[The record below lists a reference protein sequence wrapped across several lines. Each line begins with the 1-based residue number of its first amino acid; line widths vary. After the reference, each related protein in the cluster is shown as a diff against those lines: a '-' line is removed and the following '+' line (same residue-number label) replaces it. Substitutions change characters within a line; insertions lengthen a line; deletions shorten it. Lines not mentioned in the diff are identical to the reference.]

1 MASTR
6 EIKER
11 MNSIRDTQKITNAMY
26 LISSTKLQKARKNL
40 EATEPYF
47 FSIQA
52 MMSRMLRHIP
62 DPHHPFFDPHEEL
75 SEEERVAGF
84 LVITADKG
92 LAGAYNH
99 NILKLT
105 MEAFGRRKNTKL
117 FVVGETGR
125 HFFEARGIPI
135 DEEFH
140 YTAQNPSLHRA
151 RVISLRLLE
160 LYRSGDLQ
168 EIYIAFTSMKDMM
181 NAEVQMKQ
189 LLPLKTMT
197 PDQVIPAMVPHEEFA
212 LKPSLDAIVENVVP
226 NYIMGFV
233 YSALVE
239 SFCSEQNSRM
249 LSMKAA
255 NRAAN
260 DILHDLS
267 IQHNRIRQAGITQ
280 EITEVV
286 GGAKALRR

>member
-6 EIKER
+6 EIKDR
-11 MNSIRDTQKITNAMY
+11 INSIQDTRKITNAMY
-26 LISSTKLQKARKNL
+26 LISSTKLRRARKNL

-47 FSIQA
+47 YSIQA

-62 DPHHPFFDPHEEL
+62 DPDHPFFNSHDEL
-75 SEEERVAGF
+75 SEDEKVAGY

-99 NILKLT
+99 NVLKMT
-105 MEAFGRRKNTKL
+105 MEALERRKNTML

-125 HFFEARGIPI
+125 HFFESKGIPI

-151 RVISLRLLE
+151 RVISLKLLE
-160 LYRSGDLQ
+160 LYRAGSLH
-168 EIYIAFTSMKDMM
+168 ELYIVFTSMKDMM
-181 NAEVQMKQ
+181 NAEVQSKQ
-189 LLPLKTMT
+189 LLPLRST
-197 PDQVIPAMVPHEEFA
+197 PPKMIVPAGVHHEEFA
-212 LKPSLDAIVENVVP
+212 LKPSLDAVVENVVP
-226 NYIMGFV
+226 NYIMGFI

-255 NRAAN
+255 NSAAS

-267 IQHNRIRQAGITQ
+267 VKHNRIRQAGITQ

-286 GGAKALRR
+286 GGAKALKR

>member
-26 LISSTKLQKARKNL
+26 LISSTKLRKARKNL

-47 FSIQA
+47 YSIQA

-62 DPHHPFFDPHEEL
+62 DPDHPFFSGHEEVP
-75 SEEERVAGF
+75 EEERVAGF

-99 NILKLT
+99 NVLKAT
-105 MEAFGRRKNTKL
+105 MDALSQRKNTML

-125 HFFEARGIPI
+125 HFFESRGMLI

-140 YTAQNPSLHRA
+140 YTAQNPTLHRA

-160 LYRSGDLQ
+160 LYQ
-168 EIYIAFTSMKDMM
+168 EGTLHELHIVFTSMKDMM
-181 NAEVQMKQ
+181 NAEVQNKQ
-189 LLPLKTMT
+189 LLPLQLTSSQL
-197 PDQVIPAMVPHEEFA
+197 PVPAEVYHEEFA
-212 LKPSLDAIVENVVP
+212 IKPSLNAVVENVVP
-226 NYIMGFV
+226 NYIMGYI

-249 LSMKAA
+249 LSMKSA
-255 NRAAN
+255 NNAAN
-260 DILHDLS
+260 DILQALS

-286 GGAKALRR
+286 GGARALKR